1 MKTIFSIS
9 VILLCLMICTYAY
22 SAQVIY
28 VGVWNYDKALSQFG
42 VDVKGNKWVETK
54 DPGSINGVS
63 YGAPGDN
70 DHAAGLGEPYLVIKF
85 PDKVKAGESTADKK
99 VWALWA
105 RLYEPQALITATDFN
120 SFYFR
125 TSADAKNWTPAARAD
140 TSLRVND
147 PDAAGTMF
155 PNDIN
160 GVDLLFTKQGKTM
173 PWWWQKH
180 TANAQST
187 IDPVIA
193 VGDNYVEIGTRE
205 SDAVNYS
212 RINVLCFRN
221 DGKLPSDD
229 EVPLYLTPV
238 QPGGKLTMTWG
249 SIKANR

>member
-1 MKTIFSIS
+1 MKTMFSIS
-9 VILLCLMICTYAY
+9 LMLLCLMICTYAY

-28 VGVWNYDKALSQFG
+28 VGVWTFDPALSQFG
-42 VDVKGNKWVETK
+42 VDVKGNKWIETK

-70 DHAAGLGEPYLVIKF
+70 NHATDGGEPYLVIKF
-85 PDKVKAGESTADKK
+85 PDKVKAGESTADGKK
-99 VWALWA
+99 WALWA
-105 RLYEPQALITATDFN
+105 RLYEPQALIDATNYN
-120 SFYFR
+120 SFFLR

-140 TSLRVND
+140 VSLRVND
-147 PDAAGTMF
+147 PSAALF
-155 PNDIN
+155 PDSIN
-160 GVDLLFTKQGKTM
+160 GVDLLFTNQGKTM

-187 IDPVIA
+187 IDPVLA

-221 DGKLPSDD
+221 DDKLPSDD
-229 EVPLYLTPV
+229 EVPQYLTPV

-249 SIKANR
+249 SIKANK